1 MSAQQAIRLI
11 PSLPDHRD
19 DQRAK
24 PSPVRPSHSNEET
37 GLPGSKRKFGT
48 FFRWVLQT
56 WNPNA
61 CSIFTY
67 VKVCELFLRQYEDSV
82 PLSSPTSTYCLGNEP
97 KLDGLYRRFDADSVV
112 KRLLEFGD
120 RTGVRIAQRLL

>member
-24 PSPVRPSHSNEET
+24 
-37 GLPGSKRKFGT
+37 
-48 FFRWVLQT
+48 
-56 WNPNA
+56 
-61 CSIFTY
+61 
-67 VKVCELFLRQYEDSV
+67 
-82 PLSSPTSTYCLGNEP
+82 
-97 KLDGLYRRFDADSVV
+97 
-112 KRLLEFGD
+112 LLEFGD